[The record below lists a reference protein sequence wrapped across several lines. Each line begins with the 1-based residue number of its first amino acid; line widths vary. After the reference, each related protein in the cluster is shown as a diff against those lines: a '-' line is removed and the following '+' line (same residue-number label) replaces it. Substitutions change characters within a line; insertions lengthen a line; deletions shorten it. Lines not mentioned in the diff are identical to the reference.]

1 MKGEREIRYVER
13 ENIIKYKM
21 QMNSK
26 CVKFIVFCILQS
38 FTKIDVIALK
48 FCTTTLLFFTYYFY
62 TIYNSFFLKNNIYI
76 YIYLTK
82 PK

>member
-26 CVKFIVFCILQS
+26 CV
-38 FTKIDVIALK
+38 
-48 FCTTTLLFFTYYFY
+48 
-62 TIYNSFFLKNNIYI
+62 NIHDYCSNF
-76 YIYLTK
+76 
-82 PK
+82 